1 MFNFLKKYKPGEE
14 KLWQQFRGKGNSKD
28 ILIEKA
34 KTLAPII
41 IKLSVDCTEQTL
53 KALKETKNLSKKYA
67 NVDDKF
73 EEVTFEILLLHL
85 HFIDRIAFQH
95 LGPES
100 RNTFMDAVLIEI
112 KKQLSHLYAIGKDS
126 FMRMRDKG
134 DNLDLDTSYH
144 LSYLGYHLRYL
155 RKMIY
160 CLYDAYNDR
169 QIEYSKYKKVF
180 ARENDKGMKGTL
192 SWEFGKK
199 LAKILG
205 YEWDLVVIST
215 FTMCAQSV
223 LYALETF
230 LQLPELFQE

>member
-1 MFNFLKKYKPGEE
+1 MFNFFKKHKLGKE

-34 KTLAPII
+34 KALAPII
-41 IKLSVDCTEQTL
+41 IILSVDTTEQTL
-53 KALKETKNLSKKYA
+53 QTLKELKKTKILNEKYT
-67 NVDDKF
+67 NVNDKF

-95 LGPES
+95 LGLEP
-100 RNTFMDAVLIEI
+100 RNTFMDAVLREI
-112 KKQLSHLYAIGKDS
+112 RKQLSDLYEIGKDS
-126 FMRMRDKG
+126 I
-134 DNLDLDTSYH
+134 DLNTRYH
-144 LSYLGYHLRYL
+144 LIYL

-180 ARENDKGMKGTL
+180 ARENDKGMKDTL

-199 LAKILG
+199 IAKILG
-205 YEWDLVVIST
+205 DEWNPAVILT
-215 FTMCAQSV
+215 FAMCVQSV
-223 LYALETF
+223 LYAFET